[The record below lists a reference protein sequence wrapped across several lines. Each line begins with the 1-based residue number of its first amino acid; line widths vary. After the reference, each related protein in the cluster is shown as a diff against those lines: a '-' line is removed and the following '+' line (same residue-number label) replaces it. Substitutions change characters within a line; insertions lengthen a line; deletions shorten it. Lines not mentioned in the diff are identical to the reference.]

1 MNRLNSSECFDI
13 ISYLHDVQKVPNDP
27 RLENIDGI
35 QKVVDSQ
42 FDSLN
47 SIQGVKE
54 PLEQTIPFVSAMLN
68 NGSLTGVALGA
79 MSAMSVPTIYAIMA
93 RYDVKKGIKEV
104 NEIANDIAQNMYYH
118 YARKC
123 SNKNELA
130 LTFDQVRD
138 EAYAY
143 EQIKQKESE
152 ELTK

>member
-35 QKVVDSQ
+35 QRVVDSQ
-42 FDSLN
+42 IDSLN

-68 NGSLTGVALGA
+68 TGSLTGVALGV

-93 RYDVKKGIKEV
+93 RCDVKKGIKEV
-104 NEIANDIAQNMYYH
+104 NEIANDIVQNMYAQYV
-118 YARKC
+118 RICTNKQ
-123 SNKNELA
+123 SNA
-130 LTFDQVRD
+130 LSFAQIKD

-143 EQIKQKESE
+143 ELSQQEQT
-152 ELTK
+152 ELEN